1 MRSLGAVAP
10 ARQRLKGRWAACRA
24 KEWSEVLKEQF
35 EAEENR
41 LEALRSAPPS
51 PDAGEWV
58 DGVYHS
64 HTGLNP
70 ESNASEITY
79 KTATLVGALAPL
91 CIAQAPT
98 GRPHR
103 IHARCIRSMD

>member
-1 MRSLGAVAP
+1 MRVRSLGAAAA
-10 ARQRLKGRWAACRA
+10 ARHGLKGRWASRRA
-24 KEWSEVLKEQF
+24 KDWSEVLKEQF
-35 EAEENR
+35 EVQENR

-70 ESNASEITY
+70 ENNATDNTY
-79 KTATLVGALAPL
+79 KTATLVRAPAPL
-91 CIAQAPT
+91 SSLERRLASHT
-98 GRPHR
+98 ESTHVVY
-103 IHARCIRSMD
+103 D